1 MRPAD
6 EHLTPQELG
15 LLLLKTADSRDSNTA
30 GTLEPAAQRH
40 LEGCAA
46 CQSRAEKYRKVEE
59 ALSAMRIG
67 VSPDARKALP
77 GPNCAS
83 EEDWLRIAA
92 GLMDD
97 EHAAQLLSHAA
108 ACRRCGALLKKAME
122 DLSEHTTAEEEE
134 ILSRLPM
141 SSPKWQ
147 RAMAGRLAAQSR
159 SSEMKAQESAVIPGR
174 ERAHASVQKQI
185 HWWPRIAWATAA
197 IAMFALAG
205 SLIWLRTREP
215 DVNQLL
221 AQSYAETRTIELRIP
236 GAEYGPLRVER
247 GSGQRDLS
255 PQFYIAKG
263 IIQSKLAKHS
273 EDPMW
278 LQMQARAHLLEWEYE
293 KAIRELDDAL
303 TLSPNDPKV
312 LLDKATALYERA
324 EKEGIHAS
332 IDYGEAA
339 QDLSLVLAKTPHDP
353 VARFNRSILYEKLN
367 LLDDAIEDL
376 NEYLRLDPKGN
387 WAREAQERLDNLK
400 SRIKTHQSALGEPL
414 ENEFAFIQR
423 AKGSQGIEQLN
434 GRIEGYQNLAIDNW
448 LPRAFSSSPNSRERE
463 ALLEALSILGTLLAT
478 RHDDFWLSDFMAADN
493 FSSSGPATVLLSQA
507 VRQSAAG
514 DSKTAYVSASR
525 ATRLFESIH
534 NVPGALRAEV
544 ESIHA
549 LQRLRN
555 STDCLSRSDSVE
567 PELKQSY
574 RWLNIQMQIDRSACL
589 IMAGRFDQA
598 RDYSDRAVRAAD
610 QAAFPLLH
618 LRGIGIAA
626 SIEIS
631 EGDLLAAWS
640 EDESGLEMYWRNPYS
655 TPIRAHQFYDDLMY
669 AAEDLEQWNLAT
681 AFARESAQNISLA
694 KDFYTEAL
702 DRQHL
707 AKLAIYANNLS
718 LAEEELQKASALLA
732 KLPDSQEIQ
741 AYKLFSEI
749 DLAEIDLRRG
759 DAGRAE
765 KRLASIRENLKDV
778 SSFELSLS
786 FFRVYGNVLVKQS
799 RVEEARNAYE
809 KAILIGEDNSRLLKD
824 ESRRYLL
831 AQEISPIYRALIQ
844 LEIKAGFPERGLAV
858 WEAMR
863 AIPLLMQNSPTGLSA
878 SRSFPGIG
886 HLLGKL
892 HEKTLVSYAVLPEGL
907 AIWVSDGT
915 TVHSSFVQKD
925 PDELVRLVRYFSDIC
940 ADRTSDLRLL
950 KQTAGRLYALFIA
963 PIAQFLPAGT
973 ALVIEND
980 DMLGN
985 VPYQALWETVKGY
998 LIATYQIIISPGLL
1012 YQRSDPAEF
1021 SFLPQSRAL
1030 VVGSTIVS
1038 PQIDISTQ
1046 PAPDIER
1053 EAKYVAGNFG
1063 HADLLIGV
1071 RATAPNLEKY
1081 LPSAEVFHFAGH
1093 AIANTRFEGLLLA
1106 ANDGRNTE
1114 LWGDVNIKPGLF
1126 RHCRLAVLAACS
1138 TGRGNRGRRE
1148 VHGKLVR
1155 ALLMAGA
1162 SRVIASDWDIDSATT
1177 ETFMQKL
1184 YAGLLSGKPALEAN
1198 KLAMNELLSNEM
1210 TQHPYY
1216 WAAFSVFGAD

>member
-15 LLLLKTADSRDSNTA
+15 LQLLKTVDSRDSNAA

-46 CQSRAEKYRKVEE
+46 CQARAEKYRKVEE
-59 ALSAMRIG
+59 ALGAMRIG

-92 GLMDD
+92 ELMDD
-97 EHAAQLLSHAA
+97 ERAAQLLSHVA
-108 ACRRCGALLKKAME
+108 ACSRCGALLKKAME

-141 SSPKWQ
+141 SSLNWQ
-147 RAMAGRLAAQSR
+147 RAMAGRLAGQSR
-159 SSEMKAQESAVIPGR
+159 SSEMEAHDSAVIPGR
-174 ERAHASVQKQI
+174 ARAHASVQKQI
-185 HWWPRIAWATAA
+185 PWWPRIAWATAA

-205 SLIWLRTREP
+205 SLIWLKTREP
-215 DVNQLL
+215 DVNQLI
-221 AQSYAETRTIELRIP
+221 AQAYTETRTLELRIP
-236 GAEYGPLRVER
+236 GAKYGQLRVER
-247 GSGQRDLS
+247 GTGQRDLS
-255 PQFYIAKG
+255 PQFYTAKG

-273 EDPMW
+273 EDPVW

-303 TLSPNDPKV
+303 TLSPNNPKV

-324 EKEGIHAS
+324 EKEGSRAS

-339 QDLSLVLAKTPHDP
+339 QDLSLVLEKTPDDP
-353 VARFNRSILYEKLN
+353 VARFNRAILYAKLN
-367 LLDDAIEDL
+367 LINEAIEDL
-376 NEYLRLDPKGN
+376 NEYLRLDPKGD
-387 WAREAQERLDNLK
+387 WAREAQERLDHLESK
-400 SRIKTHQSALGEPL
+400 IKTHQSALEEPL
-414 ENEFAFIQR
+414 VNEFDFIQR
-423 AKGSQGIEQLN
+423 AKSDQGVEQLN
-434 GRIEGYQNLAIDNW
+434 SRIEDYQNLAIEDW
-448 LPRAFSSSPNSRERE
+448 LPRAFSSSSSSRERE
-463 ALLEALSILGTLLAT
+463 ALRGALSILGTLLAT
-478 RHDDFWLSDFMAADN
+478 RHYDFWLTEFITAGN
-493 FSSSGPATVLLSQA
+493 FSRSGPPIVLLSQA

-514 DSKTAYVSASR
+514 DSKAAYASASK
-525 ATRLFESIH
+525 AARLFESSR
-534 NVPGALRAEV
+534 NVPGAMRAEV

-555 STDCLSRSDSVE
+555 STDCLSRSDSLGAL
-567 PELKQSY
+567 LKQNY
-574 RWLNIQMQIDRSACL
+574 RWLNAQMQIDRSACL
-589 IMAGRFDQA
+589 IMAGHFDQA
-598 RDYSDRAVRAAD
+598 RYYSDRAVRAAD

-631 EGDLLAAWS
+631 EGDLLTAWT
-640 EDESGLEMYWRNPYS
+640 EDESGLEMYWRNRYS
-655 TPIRAHQFYDDLMY
+655 TPVRAHQFYDDLMY
-669 AAEDLEQWNLAT
+669 ASEDLEQWNLAM
-681 AFARESAQNISLA
+681 AFARESTQNIALA
-694 KDFYTEAL
+694 RDFYAEAL

-707 AKLAIYANNLS
+707 AKLAIYAKNLS
-718 LAEEELQKASALLA
+718 LAERELQKASAVVA
-732 KLPDSQEIQ
+732 KLPDSQEIL

-759 DAGRAE
+759 DADRAE
-765 KRLASIRENLKDV
+765 RRLVSIRDSLKDI

-786 FFRVYGNVLVKQS
+786 FFRVYGDVLIKQS
-799 RVEEARNAYE
+799 RTKEARVAYE
-809 KAILIGEDNSRLLKD
+809 KAIRIGEDNALLLKD

-831 AQEISPIYRALIQ
+831 VQEISPIYRALIQ
-844 LEIKAGFPERGLAV
+844 LEIKTNFPERGLAV

-863 AIPLLMQNSPTGLSA
+863 ALPLRIQNSATGLPA
-878 SRSFPGIG
+878 GRSFPEIG
-886 HLLGKL
+886 HLLEKL
-892 HEKTLVSYAVLPEGL
+892 HKKTLVSYAVLPEGL
-907 AIWVSDGT
+907 AIWVSNGT
-915 TVHSSFVQKD
+915 DVHSRFLEND
-925 PDELVRLVRYFSDIC
+925 PDELVRLARYFSDIC
-940 ADRTSDLRLL
+940 ADRSSDLQQL
-950 KQTAGRLYALFIA
+950 KQTAGKLYALFIA

-985 VPYQALWETVKGY
+985 VPYQALWEANKGY
-998 LIATYQIIISPGLL
+998 LIATHQIVISPGLF
-1012 YQRSDPAEF
+1012 YQTSDLAGL
-1021 SFLPQSRAL
+1021 SFLSKSRAL

-1038 PQIDISTQ
+1038 PQIDISIQ

-1063 HADLLIGV
+1063 HADLLLGV
-1071 RATAPNLEKY
+1071 RATAANLEEY
-1081 LPSAEVFHFAGH
+1081 LPSADIFHFSGH
-1093 AIANTRFEGLLLA
+1093 AVANTRFEGLLLS

-1114 LWGDVNIKPGLF
+1114 LWGDVNIKPRSF

-1155 ALLMAGA
+1155 AMLMAGA
-1162 SRVIASDWDIDSATT
+1162 SRVIASNWDIDSITT
-1177 ETFMQKL
+1177 ETFIQKF
-1184 YAGLLSGKPALEAN
+1184 YAGLLSGKPASEAN
-1198 KLAMNELLSNEM
+1198 KIAMNELLSNET

-1216 WAAFSVFGAD
+1216 WAAFNVFGAD